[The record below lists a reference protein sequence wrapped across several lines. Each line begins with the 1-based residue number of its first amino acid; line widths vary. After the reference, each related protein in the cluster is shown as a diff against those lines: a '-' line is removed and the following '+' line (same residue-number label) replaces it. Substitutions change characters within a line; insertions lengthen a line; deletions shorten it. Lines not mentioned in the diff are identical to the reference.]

1 MSYSGTIYN
10 FMSTD
15 AYATWTL
22 DDSGKLT
29 VNFPDSS
36 GKVLGI
42 ASPFITAFSNVGA
55 SVSDV
60 KSAVL
65 TGKPEKL
72 ASILSGF
79 SNLASVDMSGLDSSR
94 LTDVNSVFRGCTSLA
109 SVDMS
114 ALDTTNVTD
123 MSLIFANC
131 DVLSTVVLGSGFS
144 TSALPDGKQLL
155 DMAPCSNGSIYCA
168 DDAAFCA
175 LSAAEHAGTWTRNV
189 SDSYKV
195 SGERTTDGTEDD
207 DGNDV
212 TFTVVWATTSTST
225 TRTLSIYKKAAGETD
240 WPTTAAGTWSL
251 SGSSGNTVVTLSDVG
266 DEKADYKVVFDDGAA
281 KRIALATIEGNK
293 RLVTVD
299 ESGNFWCAGT
309 LPIDRIYPVGSIYL
323 TMDSRNPGDIFGGT
337 WEQIECG
344 RFLVAAA
351 GRTDGDTT
359 KDTSANEGNAGW
371 YPIGEKG
378 GERRHTLSLTEM
390 PAHNHGSAGAHTHRA
405 GYKRPDAY
413 GSGNVDGQHWTNQN
427 KGEVTTSSNG
437 AHTHS
442 TEGGGGSHENR
453 PPYIAVAMW
462 RRTA

>member
-1 MSYSGTIYN
+1 
-10 FMSTD
+10 
-15 AYATWTL
+15 
-22 DDSGKLT
+22 
-29 VNFPDSS
+29 
-36 GKVLGI
+36 
-42 ASPFITAFSNVGA
+42 
-55 SVSDV
+55 
-60 KSAVL
+60 
-65 TGKPEKL
+65 
-72 ASILSGF
+72 
-79 SNLASVDMSGLDSSR
+79 
-94 LTDVNSVFRGCTSLA
+94 
-109 SVDMS
+109 
-114 ALDTTNVTD
+114 
-123 MSLIFANC
+123 
-131 DVLSTVVLGSGFS
+131 
-144 TSALPDGKQLL
+144 
-155 DMAPCSNGSIYCA
+155 MAPCSNGSIYCA

-378 GERRHTLSLTEM
+378 GERRHTLSLAEM

-413 GSGNVDGQHWTNQN
+413 GSGKVDGQHWTNQN